1 MATLTM
7 GQAAKETGVSKATLS
22 KALKSGRLSY
32 VAKTTAGYEI
42 DPAELF
48 RVFPPKPSET
58 VEGERSDT
66 HREHLLLDDAH
77 RREVL
82 LLREQLDE
90 VRTDRDAWREQ
101 AQRLALAA
109 PENAPV
115 PVAVS
120 SDMSS
125 PKRSIWPWRREN
137 SGS

>member
-22 KALKSGRLSY
+22 KALKTGRLSY
-32 VAKTTAGYEI
+32 VTKTTAGYEI

-48 RVFPPKPSET
+48 RVFPPKPSVN
-58 VEGERSDT
+58 VEAERSET

-77 RREVL
+77 RREVQ

-90 VRTDRDAWREQ
+90 VRIDRDAWREQ

-109 PENAPV
+109 PET
-115 PVAVS
+115 VAELV
-120 SDMSS
+120 
-125 PKRSIWPWRREN
+125 PKRSIWPWRHR
-137 SGS
+137 GG

>member
-22 KALKSGRLSY
+22 KALKNGRLSY

-48 RVFPPKPSET
+48 RVFPPKPSVN
-58 VEGERSDT
+58 VENERSET

-77 RREVL
+77 RREVQ
-82 LLREQLDE
+82 LLREQLEE

-109 PENAPV
+109 PEIPPVSVTAPTD
-115 PVAVS
+115 AFA
-120 SDMSS
+120 
-125 PKRSIWPWRREN
+125 PKRSIWPWRRDH

>member
-32 VAKTTAGYEI
+32 VAKSTAGYEI

-48 RVFPPKPSET
+48 RVFPPKPLSPI
-58 VEGERSDT
+58 EGERSET

-77 RREVL
+77 RREVQ

-101 AQRLALAA
+101 AQRLALAG
-109 PENAPV
+109 PV
-115 PVAVS
+115 EEGLVRADAAS
-120 SDMSS
+120 SG
-125 PKRSIWPWRREN
+125 RRAWWRFGER
-137 SGS
+137 

>member
-32 VAKTTAGYEI
+32 VAKSTAGYEI

-48 RVFPPKPSET
+48 RVFPPKPSAP
-58 VEGERSDT
+58 VEGERSET
-66 HREHLLLDDAH
+66 HREHLFLDDAH
-77 RREVL
+77 RREVQ

-101 AQRLALAA
+101 AQRLALAG
-109 PENAPV
+109 PLEDRPV
-115 PVAVS
+115 PVDATPPS
-120 SDMSS
+120 
-125 PKRSIWPWRREN
+125 RRRLWPFRAR
-137 SGS
+137 

>member
-7 GQAAKETGVSKATLS
+7 GQAAKETGISKATLS
-22 KALKSGRLSY
+22 KALKTGRLGY

-48 RVFPPKPSET
+48 RVFPPKPS
-58 VEGERSDT
+58 VNVDAERSET

-77 RREVL
+77 RREVQ

-101 AQRLALAA
+101 AQRLALTA
-109 PENAPV
+109 PETVAV
-115 PVAVS
+115 PVL
-120 SDMSS
+120 
-125 PKRSIWPWRREN
+125 KRSIWPWRHRGE
-137 SGS
+137 

>member
-32 VAKTTAGYEI
+32 VAKSTAGYEI

-48 RVFPPKPSET
+48 RVFPPKPLGP
-58 VEGERSDT
+58 VEGERSET

-77 RREVL
+77 RREVQ

-101 AQRLALAA
+101 AQRLALAG
-109 PENAPV
+109 PV
-115 PVAVS
+115 EEGLVRADAAS
-120 SDMSS
+120 SG
-125 PKRSIWPWRREN
+125 RRAWWRFGER
-137 SGS
+137 

>member
-22 KALKSGRLSY
+22 KALKTGRLSY
-32 VAKTTAGYEI
+32 VVKTTAGYEI

-48 RVFPPKPSET
+48 RVFPPKPSVN
-58 VEGERSDT
+58 VEAERSET

-77 RREVL
+77 RREVQ

-109 PENAPV
+109 PETVAVAV
-115 PVAVS
+115 PV
-120 SDMSS
+120 
-125 PKRSIWPWRREN
+125 PKRSIWPWRRDG
-137 SGS
+137 SGESV

>member
-22 KALKSGRLSY
+22 KALKNGRLSY
-32 VAKTTAGYEI
+32 VAKSTAGYEI

-48 RVFPPKPSET
+48 RVFPPKPSAT
-58 VEGERSDT
+58 VESERSDT

-77 RREVL
+77 RREVQ

-109 PENAPV
+109 PETIPV
-115 PVAVS
+115 SIPAS
-120 SDMSS
+120 TETSA
-125 PKRSIWPWRREN
+125 PKRSFWPWRRDG

>member
-1 MATLTM
+1 MVTLTM

-32 VAKTTAGYEI
+32 VAKSTAGYEI

-48 RVFPPKPSET
+48 RVFPPKPTAT

-77 RREVL
+77 RREVQ

-109 PENAPV
+109 PET
-115 PVAVS
+115 VAVAVPAS
-120 SDMSS
+120 
-125 PKRSIWPWRREN
+125 KRSIWPWRRDG
-137 SGS
+137 SGEAV

>member
-32 VAKTTAGYEI
+32 VAKSTAGYEI

-48 RVFPPKPSET
+48 RVFPPKPSAT
-58 VEGERSDT
+58 VEDKRSDT

-77 RREVL
+77 RREVQ

-109 PENAPV
+109 PEAIHPSI
-115 PVAVS
+115 PTLPDAS
-120 SDMSS
+120 A
-125 PKRSIWPWRREN
+125 PKRSFWPWRRDG

>member
-48 RVFPPKPSET
+48 RVFPPKPSAG
-58 VEGERSDT
+58 VEGERSET

-77 RREVL
+77 RREVQ

-109 PENAPV
+109 PETVAAPV
-115 PVAVS
+115 
-120 SDMSS
+120 
-125 PKRSIWPWRREN
+125 PKRSIWPWGHRGE
-137 SGS
+137 

>member
-32 VAKTTAGYEI
+32 VAKSTAGYEI

-48 RVFPPKPSET
+48 RVFPAKPAAT
-58 VEGERSDT
+58 VEGERSET

-77 RREVL
+77 RREIQ

-101 AQRLALAA
+101 AQRLALTG
-109 PENAPV
+109 PV
-115 PVAVS
+115 EEGLVRADATS
-120 SDMSS
+120 SG
-125 PKRSIWPWRREN
+125 RRAWWRFRE
-137 SGS
+137 

>member
-32 VAKTTAGYEI
+32 VAKSTAGYEI

-48 RVFPPKPSET
+48 RVFPPKPSAT
-58 VEGERSDT
+58 GEGERSET

-77 RREVL
+77 RREVQ

-109 PENAPV
+109 PET
-115 PVAVS
+115 VAVAVPE
-120 SDMSS
+120 
-125 PKRSIWPWRREN
+125 PKRSIWPWRRDGDREA
-137 SGS
+137 